1 MWEGVCAVS
10 VTPEEVRNQITE
22 FLLQLRKAPAAHYKA
37 ELKREGAQLAFQRA
51 YDGAFLTAEGNIEE
65 RKALARS
72 AAYALQWE
80 LSLAEAEFNWIKLKT
95 RQLEQSVMASQSLLR
110 SIQAEG
116 A

>member
-1 MWEGVCAVS
+1 MVS

-22 FLLQLRKAPAAHYKA
+22 FLLQLRKAPGAHYEA
-37 ELKREGAQLAFQRA
+37 ELKRENAQLAFQRA
-51 YDGAFLTAEGNIEE
+51 FDGAFLGAEGNIEE

-72 AAYALQWE
+72 AADSLQWE
-80 LSLAEAEFNWIKLKT
+80 LSLAEAEFNRIKLKT